1 MYHQRTTHF
10 DETQKMIARAMID
23 GGSTDREIADAI
35 GTSVNNIL
43 DFRRREGLG
52 APVAEGHDGL
62 EITAARAP
70 VRHVAVSA
78 SGGANHSTSAPLKSG
93 QTARKSAVSGSESF
107 GFGSSSP
114 QALAVPSGANALEI
128 GTCGGK
134 PAFIDLEGLLTTRL
148 LVQGNSGSGKSH
160 LLRKVIEES
169 ATIVQ
174 QIIIDPE
181 GDFVG
186 LGDVFG
192 HTVIT
197 VEERTIGRLGGIA
210 ARARQYRGSIV
221 LNLESLA
228 PDRQMDAA
236 AAFLTGLFEAPRD
249 YWFPALVFVDEAH
262 LFAPAATATGEEDKG
277 TRKAALVAMTNLMC
291 RGRKRGLAGIL
302 ATQRLAKLAKNV
314 AAEAS
319 NFLMGRTFLDI
330 DIKRAAEA
338 LGVAVKEAEHIRELG
353 RGQFLALGP
362 AISRRP
368 VQITIG
374 PVLTASANTSHG
386 LVDLPD
392 ATPEELRAAMLG
404 PDEEDPAATAV
415 PHLRAVA

>member
-10 DETQKMIARAMID
+10 DDTQKMIARAMID
-23 GGSTDREIADAI
+23 GGSTDQEVADAI
-35 GTSVNNIL
+35 GTSVNNII
-43 DFRRREGLG
+43 DFRRREGIG
-52 APVAEGHDGL
+52 GHVPDAGKMVEAIPTPPV
-62 EITAARAP
+62 
-70 VRHVAVSA
+70 VRHIRPAAAGVNRSAPTIRESQQERQKSVGSA
-78 SGGANHSTSAPLKSG
+78 SESMAFESYPA
-93 QTARKSAVSGSESF
+93 AAVQPAGD
-107 GFGSSSP
+107 
-114 QALAVPSGANALEI
+114 NALEI
-128 GTCGGK
+128 GTQGGK
-134 PAFIDLEGLLTTRL
+134 PAFIDLEELLTTRL

-169 ATIVQ
+169 AGIVQ

-186 LGDVFG
+186 LGEVFG
-192 HTVIT
+192 HTVID
-197 VEERTIGRLGGIA
+197 VEDKAIGKLGGIA

-221 LNLESLA
+221 LNLEALA

-236 AAFLTGLFEAPRD
+236 AAFLTGLFEAPREH
-249 YWFPALVFVDEAH
+249 WFPALVFVDEAH
-262 LFAPAATATGEEDKG
+262 LFAPAATATGEEDKD

-291 RGRKRGLAGIL
+291 RGRKRGLAGVL

-338 LGVAVKEAEHIRELG
+338 LGVGAKEAERIRELG

-362 AISRRP
+362 AIARRP

-374 PVLTASANTSHG
+374 SVLTASANTSHG
-386 LVDLPD
+386 LVDLPT

-404 PDEEDPAATAV
+404 EDEDHQTAPATF
-415 PHLRAVA
+415 PPLRAVA